1 MMKSTP
7 MLAKVYVKMKEGVLD
22 PQGKAVLGA
31 LHSLGYKEARDA
43 RVGRYIEVRLDGV
56 ARKDAERRL
65 REMCEKLLANPI
77 IEDYRFEI
85 EEEK

>member
-1 MMKSTP
+1 MMKYTP
-7 MLAKVYVKMKEGVLD
+7 MLAKVYVKMKDSVLD

-31 LHSLGYKEARDA
+31 LHSLGYKEALDA
-43 RVGRYIEVRLDGV
+43 REGRNIELRLDGI
-56 ARKDAERRL
+56 ARGDAERRL

-85 EEEK
+85 EEDK

>member
-1 MMKSTP
+1 
-7 MLAKVYVKMKEGVLD
+7 MLAKVYVKMKESVLD
-22 PQGKAVLGA
+22 PQGKAVLGS

-43 RVGRYIEVRLDGV
+43 RVGRYIEVRLEGV
-56 ARKDAERRL
+56 AREDAERRL

-85 EEEK
+85 EEDK